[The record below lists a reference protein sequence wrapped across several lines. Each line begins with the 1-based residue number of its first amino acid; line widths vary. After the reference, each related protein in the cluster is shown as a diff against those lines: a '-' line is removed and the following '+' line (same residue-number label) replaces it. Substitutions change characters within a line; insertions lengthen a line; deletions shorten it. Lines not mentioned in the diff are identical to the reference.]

1 MAAKHDIQQGISAEV
16 AADREVV
23 VDACRRAAQ
32 ILGEHARLHADAA
45 KVTVEILPGPS
56 RAPAPVSPVV
66 GISLQPSDAGRVC
79 VDARIE
85 RYRTS
90 RPVAFGFIPTGVKH
104 LVGRTHFRRFLNALE
119 VELAALDPVTGRVRR
134 LAAGAP

>member
-1 MAAKHDIQQGISAEV
+1 MAAKDEIQQGISAEV
-16 AADREVV
+16 AADRDVV

-45 KVTVEILPGPS
+45 KVTVEILAGLS
-56 RAPAPVSPVV
+56 RVSPVV
-66 GISLQPSDAGRVC
+66 GISLDLSDAGRVC
-79 VDARIE
+79 VQARIE

-104 LVGRTHFRRFLNALE
+104 LVGRSYFRSFLNALE
-119 VELAALDPVTGRVRR
+119 VELAALDPVTGRVSR
-134 LAAGAP
+134 LAAP